1 MADGYDEPSL
11 LETQPVGDRTEDQ
24 PDSRSPLEKGV
35 EIELDWEA
43 LAVAFENQLP
53 QSHSFLDLTSG
64 TVTTIS
70 GSASIPEPPEP
81 ADNFLY
87 IQPRPSR
94 EGYRTMQNFAETI
107 EDAFLRE
114 RLTAALVGKGAFR
127 RFKDQLLDF
136 PRVRQ
141 EWFAHKD
148 AEVYSYVRSWLENQG
163 VKATNQPPPTT
174 SKDKLPMPAA
184 RSSQR
189 DFSATI
195 NLQDSG
201 ADFLQAIADY
211 DRPGLIFRPRRTALL
226 VIDMQKIFIDPQ
238 GDSFLPLSVE
248 VGKRLAQVIESCR
261 RAFVPVIYTRH
272 VHHDP
277 SRDGGAMSR
286 WWRSLITEG
295 SDGAEIVDQL
305 KPLESETVITKCRY
319 SAFTGTR
326 LEMILRSYKIED
338 LIIGGVMTNLCCE
351 TTAREA
357 FVRDFNIFFL
367 GDGTAAANSELH
379 MASLQ
384 NIAYGF
390 GRVLATAEAVELLER
405 SAE

>member
-1 MADGYDEPSL
+1 MADGHDEPSVL
-11 LETQPVGDRTEDQ
+11 DTQPAGELTKDQ
-24 PDSRSPLEKGV
+24 PDSQPPLELGV

-53 QSHSFLDLTSG
+53 ESRSYLDLTGG

-70 GSASIPEPPEP
+70 GSAPIPEP

-94 EGYRTMQNFAETI
+94 EGYRTMQSFAENI
-107 EDAFLRE
+107 EDPFLRE
-114 RLTAALVGKGAFR
+114 RLIAALVGKGAFR

-141 EWFAHKD
+141 EWFAYKD
-148 AEVYSYVRSWLENQG
+148 AEVYSYVRTWLENQG
-163 VKATNQPPPTT
+163 VRATNQPPPTT
-174 SKDKLPMPAA
+174 SKDKLPMPSA
-184 RSSQR
+184 RSIQR
-189 DFSATI
+189 DFRATI
-195 NLQDSG
+195 DSQESQ
-201 ADFLQAIADY
+201 ADFLQAIAEY
-211 DRPGLIFRPRRTALL
+211 DRPGLVFRPQRAALL
-226 VIDMQKIFIDPQ
+226 VIDMQKVFVDPE

-248 VGKRLAQVIESCR
+248 AGQRLAQVIESCR
-261 RAFVPVIYTRH
+261 RVGVPVIYTRH

-286 WWRSLITEG
+286 WWRSLITAG
-295 SDGAEIVDQL
+295 SAGAEIVDQL
-305 KPLESETVITKCRY
+305 KPIESETVITKCRY
-319 SAFTGTR
+319 SAFAGTR
-326 LEMILRSYKIED
+326 LEMILRSLKIED

-357 FVRDFNIFFL
+357 FVRDFNVFFL
-367 GDGTAAANSELH
+367 GDGTAAANSDLH
-379 MASLQ
+379 TASLQ

-390 GRVLATAEAVELLER
+390 GRVMASAEAIELLER
-405 SAE
+405 TAS